1 MAVATKRRRTMF
13 LRVACSAHARLWSTE
28 EKYMITKALL
38 CGCVFG
44 CLAAFAAMLD
54 RGHVRVLDSLVQ
66 IPACGAG
73 ETGCQ
78 HTASPA
84 NASTERFFAMLAM
97 H

>member
-1 MAVATKRRRTMF
+1 MF

-54 RGHVRVLDSLVQ
+54 RGHARVLDSLVQ

-78 HTASPA
+78 HTGSPE
-84 NASTERFFAMLAM
+84 NASTERFFAMLSM